1 MAKHLTPIRR
11 TGRSCRSLRP
21 ALTSQRQCCEA
32 TCHCQEAEGNYSSF
46 RNQAARVIYPDLM
59 GSGNPMTRHD
69 WFILVTMVG
78 LPLCLFLYA
87 LAALYADLDK
97 VIIKFW

>member
-1 MAKHLTPIRR
+1 MIAVGRPLRAIIMLKMQTPTSVGAI
-11 TGRSCRSLRP
+11 GGWGDARSGPQLSWGERP
-21 ALTSQRQCCEA
+21 RFYDVNELNS
-32 TCHCQEAEGNYSSF
+32 
-46 RNQAARVIYPDLM
+46 
-59 GSGNPMTRHD
+59 MTRHD